1 MGDLWAQAR
10 EELFRKQR
18 MLCCTVG
25 DETRP
30 VPPAIQTLQRE
41 RQLWVAKMRHD
52 IDVEREQARLER
64 AEPRRPLFPY
74 QPCDTDYRQA
84 VLKFDAFAVPVIAP
98 ANSSSHVDHPDKE
111 SSFMSHLVPEKPVL
125 QTQEKVPSMSIT
137 SPLPAHRQP
146 AEPAIK

>member
-18 MLCCTVG
+18 MH
-25 DETRP
+25 EPRA
-30 VPPAIQTLQRE
+30 VPPAIQTLRRE

-52 IDVEREQARLER
+52 CDVEREQARLKR

-74 QPCDTDYRQA
+74 QPCDTDYTQA
-84 VLKFDAFAVPVIAP
+84 LLKFDAFAVPVNAP
-98 ANSSSHVDHPDKE
+98 ANASSHVDHPDEE
-111 SSFMSHLVPEKPVL
+111 SSFMSHRVPEKPAL
-125 QTQEKVPSMSIT
+125 QTQENVPSMSMT